1 MKRYAYFISDG
12 TGITAE
18 TLGNA
23 LLAQFDKI
31 QFTRVTLPY
40 IDSPEKANA
49 AVAKINEAAKESGA
63 PAILFDTIIDKSI
76 RSIIDTADAF
86 KVDIFETF
94 LSPLEQEL
102 SVESSY
108 SVGKSH

>member
-1 MKRYAYFISDG
+1 MKRFAYFISDG

-23 LLAQFDKI
+23 LLAQFDKL

-40 IDSPEKANA
+40 IDSTEKANN
-49 AVAKINEAAKESGA
+49 AVAKINQAAKDSGA
-63 PAILFDTIIDKSI
+63 PAILFDTIVDKNI

-86 KVDIFETF
+86 KVDIFAF
-94 LSPLEQEL
+94 LHTGGISD
-102 SVESSY
+102 
-108 SVGKSH
+108 